1 MLDMKC
7 QKSVL
12 IFIFSTLGHV
22 PGTISYSRFMNV
34 PFKHLP
40 GILPG
45 MFGRRIWRMKAN
57 PWREII
63 NSGIIPD
70 HEAEKAGLCG
80 PAIGGKGHITFR
92 GKEEIEMQ

>member
-1 MLDMKC
+1 
-7 QKSVL
+7 
-12 IFIFSTLGHV
+12 
-22 PGTISYSRFMNV
+22 
-34 PFKHLP
+34 
-40 GILPG
+40 
-45 MFGRRIWRMKAN
+45 MKAN